1 MNKEIKTC
9 LFCQTEN
16 ELHLDDKDN
25 NRGKTEQ
32 VSTQVSTQQCR
43 QCGMELPDKNPND
56 RKPKV
61 KFFVK
66 AFWLIALFCLVMV
79 IYLPR

>member
-9 LFCQTEN
+9 LFCQTKNEFQVDVKEN
-16 ELHLDDKDN
+16 KGLPSQDS
-25 NRGKTEQ
+25 GFY
-32 VSTQVSTQQCR
+32 QCR
-43 QCGMELPDKNPND
+43 QCGMELPDKHPND

-66 AFWLIALFCLVMV
+66 AFWLIVIFCLVMV

>member
-16 ELHLDDKDN
+16 EVHLDDTNSN
-25 NRGKTEQ
+25 NAKIKPVG
-32 VSTQVSTQQCR
+32 TQQCR
-43 QCGMELPDKNPND
+43 HCGMGLPDKHPND

-61 KFFVK
+61 KLFVK
-66 AFWLIALFCLVMV
+66 AFWLIVLFCLFMV

>member
-9 LFCQTEN
+9 LFCQTDN
-16 ELHLDDKDN
+16 ECQLDVKEDK
-25 NRGKTEQ
+25 G
-32 VSTQVSTQQCR
+32 VVTQQISGQQCR
-43 QCGMELPDKNPND
+43 HCGMKLPEKHPND

-66 AFWLIALFCLVMV
+66 TFWLIVLFCLFMV